1 MIFSKGRLPKNIHF
15 MNGDKE
21 SEIGKDFL
29 YLGILL
35 NVEVAYIISN
45 VAFQ

>member
-29 YLGILL
+29 YLGILFR
-35 NVEVAYIISN
+35 VI
-45 VAFQ
+45 

>member
-15 MNGDKE
+15 INRDKE

-29 YLGILL
+29 YLGILFR
-35 NVEVAYIISN
+35 VI
-45 VAFQ
+45 

>member
-21 SEIGKDFL
+21 SEIGKKKL
-29 YLGILL
+29 YLGILFR
-35 NVEVAYIISN
+35 VI
-45 VAFQ
+45 